1 MLIKNRQVL
10 LLMALN
16 VLLISSMGQSNS
28 NSLADLTIT
37 DVSVPTGIM
46 PGMTAEIVVT
56 FTNEGEGDAGPF
68 PLLGYAIN
76 IGDYDYLLES
86 EEVPISGLKAGET
99 QTKTLSI
106 SVPPDA
112 PSGPWDVQ
120 VVIDNPNWSED
131 PGSVVEKNENSNEKW
146 VHNIA
151 EPPQRAGAPQEVT
164 FQVYRTMTTDQGSW
178 KQNCNHY
185 ELAVTRDGAAV
196 DLGTGGGVAEETNGV
211 LTVYLSPGDYSYKI
225 NYRYPGSDQIQ
236 MQEGETAGEFT
247 VTEGRLSFV
256 EVDTSGA
263 PTPPP
268 KPKPG
273 PILKPSNTTTTMHP
287 TKEEIDRWIM
297 LYESDPDVP
306 GTRSQTSLNI
316 MQYPGASDASGD
328 TSFSLLDYLS
338 YNPYERDQGDCGN
351 CWEWTS
357 TGVLEVAL
365 AYKNGI
371 KDRLSVQYLNSN
383 MKDKACCGNCIET
396 AAQFYEDSKMAI
408 PWSNTNAQYSDG
420 EGSCGGSAVPPSSIS
435 TTNNYPIKSIQAQKI
450 PTHGVG
456 KEVAIDNIKLALHK
470 GQAVYFSFYLP
481 NKGEWDKFNDFWQNQ
496 PESAVWQLDSACGK
510 TYDYEGGSAHAVLL
524 VGYDETDPN
533 NRYWIV
539 LNSWGT
545 RLDRPNGLFS
555 VNMDMDY
562 DCKYPSRYAFFF
574 QTLDIDYDVPSNK
587 VPIPEPEPTPK
598 QEPIKLIDHAMA
610 RGLDRTIAAPEDVT
624 DTFSTE
630 DSAAVSALKVG
641 PVTGSHPIQWRWYS
655 PDGALYASYD
665 DSINP
670 SNMGDNVWAWSNLF
684 IKGNDAEGMPG
695 DWRVEISLD
704 GRHLLT
710 EQFTIERPGGY
721 FGTPQTLPTL
731 NVEVNNDV
739 YTPWDPRIYYCP
751 GNGAMSIENRIYLT
765 GPDLNKVA
773 SVTYIL
779 HPTFENPEIT
789 SNDASNSFEIQI
801 MAWGGFEMKAIITTK
816 SGQVFEKSFDFTFR
830 DKVLDAQAM
839 GVPMV
844 MSC

>member
-1 MLIKNRQVL
+1 MMMSRYLLFLI
-10 LLMALN
+10 AIN
-16 VLLISSMGQSNS
+16 VLFVPSMGQGSGN
-28 NSLADLTIT
+28 LLPDLTIK
-37 DVSVPTGIM
+37 DFSVPTGIK

-56 FTNEGEGDAGPF
+56 FTNQGDRDASPF
-68 PLLGYAIN
+68 SLNGYAFN
-76 IGDYDYLLES
+76 AGNYQYMLES
-86 EEVPISGLKAGET
+86 GEVPISGLKAGET
-99 QTKTLSI
+99 QTETLTI
-106 SVPPDA
+106 AVPPDA

-120 VVIDNPNWSED
+120 VTIDNPNYSGQ
-131 PGSVVEKNENSNEKW
+131 GSVVEKNENNNEKW
-146 VHNIA
+146 VRNIA
-151 EPPQRAGAPQEVT
+151 LPSQEAGAPQEVT
-164 FQVYRTMTTDQGSW
+164 FQVYRTITTDQGSW

-185 ELAVTRDGAAV
+185 ELAVTKDGMAV

-211 LTVYLSPGDYSYKI
+211 LTVYLSSGNYGYKI
-225 NYRYPGSDQIQ
+225 GYRYPGSDQ
-236 MQEGETAGEFT
+236 MPMKEGETAGEFT
-247 VTEGRLSFV
+247 VTEDRLSFV
-256 EVDTSGA
+256 EVDTSAA
-263 PTPPP
+263 PTPSPEP
-268 KPKPG
+268 KPE
-273 PILKPSNTTTTMHP
+273 PSLMPSDTTTTMHP

-316 MQYPGASDASGD
+316 MQYPGASEASSG
-328 TSFSLLDYLS
+328 TFFSLLDYLS
-338 YNPYERDQGDCGN
+338 YDPYERDQGDCGN

-357 TGVLEVAL
+357 TGVMEVAL

-396 AAQFYEDSKMAI
+396 ASQFYEDSKMAI

-420 EGSCGGSAVPPSSIS
+420 EGSCGWSAVPASSIS
-435 TTNNYPIKSIQAQKI
+435 TADNYPIKSIQAQKI

-545 RLDRPNGLFS
+545 RSGRPNGLFS
-555 VNMDMDY
+555 ANMDMDY
-562 DCKYPSRYAFFF
+562 DCKYTNRYAFFF
-574 QTLDIDYDVPSNK
+574 QTLDINYDIPSK
-587 VPIPEPEPTPK
+587 EVPIPKPEPTPK
-598 QEPIKLIDHAMA
+598 QEPMRLIDHAMA
-610 RGLDRTIAAPEDVT
+610 RGFDRTIAAPEDVT
-624 DTFSTE
+624 ETFSTE
-630 DSAAVSALKVG
+630 DSAAVSALKIG

-655 PDGALYASYD
+655 PDGALYASSD

-670 SNMGDNVWAWSNLF
+670 SNMSDNVWAWSKLF
-684 IKGNDAEGMPG
+684 IKGSDAEGMPG
-695 DWRVEISLD
+695 DWRAEISLD
-704 GRHLLT
+704 GQHLLT

-721 FGTPQTLPTL
+721 FGSPQQLPTL
-731 NVEVNNDV
+731 NIEINNDV
-739 YTPWDPRIYYCP
+739 YTQWDPSIYYCP
-751 GNGAMSIENRIYLT
+751 SSSGAISVQNRIYLT
-765 GPDLNKVA
+765 GFDLDKVA

-789 SNDASNSFEIQI
+789 TNDASNDFGIQI